1 MLCALFYIYFTK
13 CFQDTKRDTTQDT
26 KRVSKNINSKKIF
39 LENKH
44 EINQIMVKTFFFN
57 F

>member
-1 MLCALFYIYFTK
+1 MCFIL

-44 EINQIMVKTFFFN
+44 EINQIMVKTFFLIFKV
-57 F
+57 FH